1 MLAAWLK
8 NHFDAVWR
16 GVFFASAVPGAYLAY
31 LYQTDDLG
39 SNPLATLLQNSGRA
53 ALVMLSITLLVTPLR
68 RWLSNLSK
76 LTHRRYGKRLADW
89 NWLIK
94 LRRQLGL
101 WCFFYALLH
110 AGIYVNFDMA
120 LDWQQG
126 LRDTR
131 EKPYIVAGLAGLLML
146 VPLALTSTQG
156 MIRQLGRNW
165 RRLHTLTYAVAIAG
179 LLHFWWMMK
188 PGLWTPWP
196 DTLVLLILL
205 GYRVLL
211 RTGILA
217 RWDGFD
223 GQESSE
229 RATLLQQARE
239 TTGGKTS

>member
-8 NHFDAVWR
+8 NHFDAVWHS
-16 GVFFASAVPGAYLAY
+16 VFFASAMPGAYLAY
-31 LYQTDDLG
+31 LFQTDDLG
-39 SNPLATLLQNSGRA
+39 SNPLATLMQNTGRA
-53 ALVMLSITLLVTPLR
+53 SLVMLSITLLVTPLR

-89 NWLIK
+89 NWLIR

-146 VPLALTSTQG
+146 IPLALTSTQR

-165 RRLHTLTYAVAIAG
+165 RRLHTLTYGVAIAG

-196 DTLVLLILL
+196 DTLVILILL

-229 RATLLQQARE
+229 RAALQQQARE
-239 TTGGKTS
+239 TTEGKTS